1 MLDILQKGWYI
12 ITTVSTQKLRVL
24 KNERSVNVLDERK
37 KKILK
42 AIIDNYIDTAEPT
55 GSKTLEKKYNLG
67 LSSATIRNEMAD
79 LEELGYLSQPHTSSG
94 RVPSLSGYRLYVDEL
109 MTQYS
114 LTLEEID
121 VLKSV
126 MTEKV
131 DYLEKIVK
139 TASALMSDMTNYTT
153 FMVAPKIKTDAIK
166 NIRLVYIEENMLLA
180 VIVTKQG
187 IIKDKKILLDD
198 KITHDE
204 LENLENSINT
214 HISGIDF
221 SEITMEKIILLVNE
235 AGASN
240 GLVLKVFEFIKECT
254 GESQDSEVYINGSSN
269 IFNYPEYRDVEKAKR
284 FLKLVDSKTEMLTTI
299 NQLNLNN
306 DGISISI
313 GNENTA
319 FEDCSIITSKYKI
332 GDNMEGFIGIIGPVR
347 MDYKKAVSVMKHVT
361 GMVNSKM
368 LEITSEKE
376 EKTDGGKD

>member
-1 MLDILQKGWYI
+1 M
-12 ITTVSTQKLRVL
+12 
-24 KNERSVNVLDERK
+24 LDERK

-55 GSKTLEKKYNLG
+55 GSKTLESKYKLG
-67 LSSATIRNEMAD
+67 LSPATIRNEMAH
-79 LEELGYLSQPHTSSG
+79 LEELGYLSHPHTSSG

-121 VLKSV
+121 VLKTIMS
-126 MTEKV
+126 EKV
-131 DYLEKIVK
+131 NYLEKIVK
-139 TASALMSDMTNYTT
+139 SASALMSDMTNYTT
-153 FMVAPKIKTDAIK
+153 FMVAPKIKRDAIK
-166 NIRLVYIEENMLLA
+166 NIRLVYIEEKMLLA
-180 VIVTKQG
+180 VIVTKGG
-187 IIKDKKILLDD
+187 IIKDAKIVLEN
-198 KITHDE
+198 KTNIEE

-221 SEITMEKIILLVNE
+221 SEITMEKIIMLVNE

-240 GLVLKVFEFIKECT
+240 EVVLKVFEFIKECT
-254 GESQDSEVYINGSSN
+254 DEARDSEIYINGSSN

-299 NQLNLNN
+299 NQINLNN
-306 DGISISI
+306 EGISISI
-313 GNENTA
+313 GNEGTA

-332 GDNMEGFIGIIGPVR
+332 GENMEGFIGIIGPVR

-368 LEITSEKE
+368 LEITTEKE
-376 EKTDGGKD
+376 ADNNGGKDKEG